1 MQNILTKE
9 INTTNLPDSNGRFGE
24 FGGSY
29 IPPQLQTV
37 MDEVTKEYENI
48 VQDPVFLE
56 ELSSLQRHYVG
67 RPSPVYHAKRLSE
80 AVGGAQIYLKRED
93 LNHTGAHKINHCIG
107 EVLLAKKMGKKKVIA
122 ETGAGQHGVAL
133 ATAAALL
140 GLECDIYMG
149 AVDIKKEAP
158 NVSRMKI
165 LGAQVIEVTRGTKTL
180 KDAVDA
186 AFEAYLEDPDTQI
199 YCIGSVVGPHPFP
212 MMVRDF
218 QSVVGIEAKAQ
229 IQELAGRLP
238 EAVVACV
245 GGGSNA
251 MGIFSAFLED
261 SEVTL
266 YGVEPAGKGLDTPDH
281 AATITKGSVGI
292 LHGFKSFLLQ
302 DESGEALPVYS
313 IASGLDY
320 PGVGPQHSYLKT
332 IGRVNYDSATDH
344 EAVEAF
350 YGLSRM
356 EGIIPALESSHA
368 VAHAIKLAK
377 TMKKDEIILVNLSGR
392 GDKDIDYVLEHYPLV
407 EYEPT
412 GKGNGFEEFLSHIK
426 KQ

>member
-1 MQNILTKE
+1 MWKTQ
-9 INTTNLPDSNGRFGE
+9 PC
-24 FGGSY
+24 
-29 IPPQLQTV
+29 
-37 MDEVTKEYENI
+37 
-48 VQDPVFLE
+48 
-56 ELSSLQRHYVG
+56 LSCK
-67 RPSPVYHAKRLSE
+67 ASE
-80 AVGGAQIYLKRED
+80 RSGWLGAQIYLKRED
-93 LNHTGAHKINHCIG
+93 LNFHTGAHKINHCIG
-107 EVLLAKKMGKKKVIA
+107 EVLLAKKLGKKKVIA

-149 AVDIKKEAP
+149 EVAPHYVGRPSPVYHAKRLSEAVG
-158 NVSRMKI
+158 
-165 LGAQVIEVTRGTKTL
+165 GAQIYQERSPQCKQDEDSRCPGYRGYQRNRGTKTL

-186 AFEAYLEDPDTQI
+186 AFEAYLEDPETQI

-261 SEVTL
+261 TEVTL

-281 AATITKGSVGI
+281 AATITKGKVGI
-292 LHGFKSFLLQ
+292 LHGFKSLLLQ
-302 DESGEALPVYS
+302 DESGEPLPVYS

-412 GKGNGFEEFLSHIK
+412 GKANGFEEFLSHIK
-426 KQ
+426 KS